1 MSWHDEGSENLGA
14 FFPMNKDEKDL
25 RASRDREE
33 AEVLRRVLFWL
44 GAAVL
49 LETLV
54 LLGNRFYFNYLMS
67 EFSLVEK
74 LNGAMKVLQ
83 FAGFAVALV
92 FVIWA
97 LMGRRT
103 NQHAGIA
110 RIISATFFAAISVC
124 AILFLHVGSSSV
136 SVLLVAIPSLGG
148 LIMIYYL
155 YQREFFLLATASGL
169 GILGLWIFRTGH
181 VNYTVFYYVYAAV
194 LLCLLAGL
202 SAFAV
207 NLQKKDGVMEWHGK
221 SIALLKPG
229 AHYKTIWIT
238 AGVVAAFLVLAP
250 LLGVTFAYYAF
261 LALIVWIF
269 VMAVYFTS
277 RLM

>member
-1 MSWHDEGSENLGA
+1 
-14 FFPMNKDEKDL
+14 MNKDEKDL
-25 RASRDREE
+25 RALRDREE

-74 LNGAMKVLQ
+74 LNATLKVLQ
-83 FAGFAVALV
+83 FAGIIFGAG

-97 LMGRRT
+97 LVSRQK
-103 NQHAGIA
+103 NAHSGIA
-110 RIISATFFAAISVC
+110 RIISATFFVGISVC
-124 AILFLHVGSSSV
+124 AFLFLHVGSGSV

-169 GILGLWIFRTGH
+169 GILGLWIFRTGNA
-181 VNYTVFYYVYAAV
+181 NYTVFYYVYAAV

-202 SAFAV
+202 SALAV
-207 NLQKKDGVMEWHGK
+207 RLKKNNGVLEVGGK
-221 SIALLKPG
+221 SFALLKPD
-229 AHYKTIWIT
+229 AHYKPIWIT
-238 AGVVAAFLVLAP
+238 ACVVVAFLALAP
-250 LLGVTFAYYAF
+250 ILGATFAYYAF